1 VGAGSAR
8 LSVSGTVE
16 LQGITWD
23 HERGR
28 DPLLATAERFEAETG
43 IRVNWTARSL
53 QAFADAP
60 IPVLA
65 ERYDLL
71 VLDHPHLGEIVP
83 TGALLP
89 LDELLDRDFIADQ
102 ARSSVGPSHAS
113 YEWEGHLWGLAID
126 AAGHV
131 SAYRPDL
138 LDRLGVEVPETW
150 DDVLVV
156 NEAARASGMSISLPN
171 KAVDTLATLLT
182 LLANSGTDPYQDEEQ
197 LAPRSV
203 ALEKLALLAHLTE
216 AGPSEAFA
224 WNPILLLEHMAEHDD
239 VAYCPI
245 LFGYSNYSRPGFRRS
260 LVRFRP
266 VPSAGLGP
274 CGGVIGG
281 AGLSVSARCRKLEAA
296 RAYAEYVASSE
307 IQRTLYVE
315 AGGQP
320 GHREA
325 WIDPHANEL
334 SCSYFADTLPG
345 LDAAYLRPRYDG
357 ALLVQNDGGNMVWE
371 SLRSGGDPSDLLDR
385 LDALYRRSLAGHDG

>member
-1 VGAGSAR
+1 VTGR
-8 LSVSGTVE
+8 VE

-60 IPVLA
+60 IPDLA
-65 ERYDLL
+65 QQYDLL

-89 LDELLDRDFIADQ
+89 LDDLLDPDFIADQ

-131 SAYRPDL
+131 SAYRRDL
-138 LDRLGVEVPETW
+138 LERLGTGVPETW
-150 DDVLVV
+150 DDVLRLD
-156 NEAARASGMSISLPN
+156 EAARSAGMSISLPN
-171 KAVDTLATLLT
+171 KAVDTLGTLLT
-182 LLANSGTDPYQDEEQ
+182 LLANSGTEPYQDEER
-197 LAPRSV
+197 LAPRTV
-203 ALEKLALLAHLTE
+203 ALEELALLTRLTE
-216 AGPSEAFA
+216 ASPAEAFS
-224 WNPILLLEHMAEHDD
+224 WNPILLLDHMAEHDD
-239 VAYCPI
+239 VVYCPT

-260 LVRFRP
+260 LVHFRP

-281 AGLSVSARCRKLEAA
+281 AGLSVSSRCRELDAA
-296 RAYAEYVASSE
+296 RAYAEYVASPE
-307 IQRTLYVE
+307 VQRTLYVE

-320 GHREA
+320 GHRSA

-334 SCSYFADTLPG
+334 SSDYFAATLPG
-345 LDAAYLRPRYDG
+345 LDAGYLRPRYDG
-357 ALLVQNDGGNMVWE
+357 ALRVQNDGGNMVWE
-371 SLRSGGDPSDLLDR
+371 SLRAGGDPADLLDR

>member
-1 VGAGSAR
+1 M
-8 LSVSGTVE
+8 SGTVE

-53 QAFADAP
+53 QAFGDAP
-60 IPVLA
+60 IPELA

-71 VLDHPHLGEIVP
+71 VLDHPHVGEIVP

-138 LDRLGVEVPETW
+138 LERLGVAVPETW
-150 DDVLVV
+150 DDVLALD
-156 NEAARASGMSISLPN
+156 EAARAAGMSISLPN
-171 KAVDTLATLLT
+171 KAVDTLGTLLT
-182 LLANSGTDPYQDEEQ
+182 LLANSGTEPYQDEEQ
-197 LAPRSV
+197 LAPRPV
-203 ALEKLALLAHLTE
+203 ALEKLAYLTRLTAASPPE
-216 AGPSEAFA
+216 ASS
-224 WNPILLLEHMAEHDD
+224 WNPILLLDRMAGHDEL
-239 VAYCPI
+239 VYCPV
-245 LFGYSNYSRPGFRRS
+245 LFGYSNYSRPGFRLN
-260 LVRFRP
+260 LVRFCP

-281 AGLSVSARCRKLEAA
+281 AGLSVSSRCRELDAA
-296 RAYAEYVASSE
+296 RAYAEYVASPE
-307 IQRTLYVE
+307 VQRTLYVE

-320 GHREA
+320 GHRAA

-334 SCSYFADTLPG
+334 SSGYFADTLPG
-345 LDAAYLRPRYDG
+345 LDAGYLRPRYDG
-357 ALLVQNDGGNMVWE
+357 ALLVQNGGGDMVWE
-371 SLRSGGDPSDLLDR
+371 SLRCGGDPSDLLDR

>member
-1 VGAGSAR
+1 VTGR
-8 LSVSGTVE
+8 VE

-60 IPVLA
+60 IPDLA
-65 ERYDLL
+65 QQYDLL

-89 LDELLDRDFIADQ
+89 LDELLDPDFIADQ

-138 LDRLGVEVPETW
+138 LERLGVGVPETW
-150 DDVLVV
+150 DDVLRLD
-156 NEAARASGMSISLPN
+156 EAARSAGMSISLPN
-171 KAVDTLATLLT
+171 KAVDTLGTLLT
-182 LLANSGTDPYQDEEQ
+182 LLANSGTEPYQDEER
-197 LAPRSV
+197 LAPRTV
-203 ALEKLALLAHLTE
+203 ALEKLALLTRLTE
-216 AGPSEAFA
+216 ASPAEAFS
-224 WNPILLLEHMAEHDD
+224 WNPILLLDHMAEHDD
-239 VAYCPI
+239 VVYCPT

-260 LVRFRP
+260 LVHFRP

-281 AGLSVSARCRKLEAA
+281 AGLSVSSRCRELDAA
-296 RAYAEYVASSE
+296 RAYAEYVASPE
-307 IQRTLYVE
+307 VQRTLYVE

-320 GHREA
+320 GHRSA

-334 SCSYFADTLPG
+334 SSDYFAATLPG
-345 LDAAYLRPRYDG
+345 LDAGYLRPRYDG
-357 ALLVQNDGGNMVWE
+357 ALRVQNDGGNMVWE
-371 SLRSGGDPSDLLDR
+371 SLRAGGDPADLLDR

>member
-1 VGAGSAR
+1 
-8 LSVSGTVE
+8 VSGKVE
-16 LQGITWD
+16 LHGITWD

-28 DPLLATAERFEAETG
+28 DPLRATAERFEAETG
-43 IRVNWTARSL
+43 IRVTWTARSL

-60 IPVLA
+60 IPDLA
-65 ERYDLL
+65 EQYDLL

-89 LDELLDRDFIADQ
+89 LDDLLDGDFIADQ

-113 YEWEGHLWGLAID
+113 YEWEGRLWGLAID

-138 LDRLGVEVPETW
+138 LERLGVGVPETW
-150 DDVLVV
+150 EDVLALD
-156 NEAARASGMSISLPN
+156 EAAHSAGMSISLPN
-171 KAVDTLATLLT
+171 KPVDTLGTLLT
-182 LLANSGTDPYQDEEQ
+182 LLANSGTEPYQDEEQ
-197 LAPRSV
+197 LAPRPE
-203 ALEKLALLAHLTE
+203 ALEMLALLGRL
-216 AGPSEAFA
+216 SEASPREAFS
-224 WNPILLLEHMAEHDD
+224 WNPILLLEQMAAYDD
-239 VAYCPI
+239 VVYCPI
-245 LFGYSNYSRPGFRRS
+245 LFGYSNYSRPGFRRK

-274 CGGVIGG
+274 RGGVIGG
-281 AGLSVSARCRKLEAA
+281 AGLSVSSRCRELEAA
-296 RAYAEYVASSE
+296 RAYAEYVASPE
-307 IQRTLYVE
+307 VQRTLYVE

-320 GHREA
+320 GHRAA
-325 WIDPHANEL
+325 WTDPHANEL
-334 SCSYFADTLPG
+334 SSAYFGDILPG
-345 LDAAYLRPRYDG
+345 LDAGYLRPRYDG

>member
-1 VGAGSAR
+1 M
-8 LSVSGTVE
+8 SGTE

-60 IPVLA
+60 IPDLA
-65 ERYDLL
+65 EQYDLL

-89 LDELLDRDFIADQ
+89 LDDLLDRDFIADQ

-113 YEWEGHLWGLAID
+113 YEWEGRLWGLAID

-138 LDRLGVEVPETW
+138 LERLGVGVPETW
-150 DDVLVV
+150 DDVFALD
-156 NEAARASGMSISLPN
+156 EAARSAGMSISLPN
-171 KAVDTLATLLT
+171 KAVDTLGTLLT
-182 LLANSGTDPYQDEEQ
+182 LLANSGTEPYQGEEQ
-197 LAPRSV
+197 LAPRSA
-203 ALEKLALLAHLTE
+203 ALEKLALLTRLTV
-216 AGPSEAFA
+216 ASPPEAFS
-224 WNPILLLEHMAEHDD
+224 WNPILLLDHMAEHDD
-239 VAYCPI
+239 VVYCPI

-260 LVRFRP
+260 LVQFRP

-281 AGLSVSARCRKLEAA
+281 AGLSVSSRCRELDAA
-296 RAYAEYVASSE
+296 RAYAEYVASPE
-307 IQRTLYVE
+307 VQRTLYVE

-320 GHREA
+320 GHRAA

-334 SCSYFADTLPG
+334 SSAYFAETLPG
-345 LDAAYLRPRYDG
+345 LDAGYLRPRYDG

>member
-1 VGAGSAR
+1 M
-8 LSVSGTVE
+8 SGTVE

-28 DPLLATAERFEAETG
+28 DPLRATAERFEAETG
-43 IRVNWTARSL
+43 IRVTWTARSL

-60 IPVLA
+60 IPELA
-65 ERYDLL
+65 EQYDLL

-89 LDELLDRDFIADQ
+89 LDDLLDGDFIADQ

-113 YEWEGHLWGLAID
+113 YEWEERLWGLAID

-138 LDRLGVEVPETW
+138 LERLGVGVPETW
-150 DDVLVV
+150 NDVLALD
-156 NEAARASGMSISLPN
+156 EAARSAGMSISLPN
-171 KAVDTLATLLT
+171 KAVDTLGTLLT
-182 LLANSGTDPYQDEEQ
+182 LLANSGTEPYQDEEQ
-197 LAPRSV
+197 LAPRPE
-203 ALEKLALLAHLTE
+203 ALEMLALLRRL
-216 AGPSEAFA
+216 SEASPPEAFS
-224 WNPILLLEHMAEHDD
+224 WNPILLLEQMAGHDD
-239 VAYCPI
+239 VVYCPI
-245 LFGYSNYSRPGFRRS
+245 LFGYSNYSRPGFRRN

-274 CGGVIGG
+274 RGGVIGG
-281 AGLSVSARCRKLEAA
+281 AGLSVSSHCRELDAA
-296 RAYAEYVASSE
+296 RAYAEYVASPE
-307 IQRTLYVE
+307 VQRTLYVE

-320 GHREA
+320 GHRAA
-325 WIDPHANEL
+325 WTDPHANEL
-334 SCSYFADTLPG
+334 SSAYFGDTLPG
-345 LDAAYLRPRYDG
+345 LDAGYLRPRYEG
-357 ALLVQNDGGNMVWE
+357 ALLVQNDGGTMVWE